1 MVEFIYQFFEL
12 FATFIEGVL
21 AIFVSTSLA
30 GRKLSIKQN
39 ILYGLSM
46 SIIYTILI
54 TLLNKWQVFSFTTI
68 AIAIAFTFV
77 AIYFTTKGSFW
88 YKACAAMLT
97 WFFIHAS
104 DYIVSYTLI
113 MLFGKSA
120 DVSIG
125 IQLILN
131 PGTNRLVYIL
141 VNKSLQIALFLAFSK
156 FYIKLKLLNKKSI
169 ILLFSVTTLS
179 YIVMS
184 ILTNLTLTGSL
195 LALQIAVIFS
205 LFFILITI
213 SISIISITISTK
225 YQNEKSEKELMSMAN
240 MMLEKN
246 YIQMKESQD
255 IIRKQVH
262 DFKNH
267 IRTLNGML
275 EDNSN
280 AKEYTKELLSA
291 SYQQA
296 QYCHSG
302 NDIIDSIINC
312 KMNEAAENNI
322 EFIHKIHLN
331 SQLYISF
338 ADICAILANQIDN
351 AIEACVK
358 IPNDKERFVKVEIW
372 NKESFVF
379 FKVTNTVFQNPFDNS
394 HNLKTTKD
402 NSDYMHGFGIKNIQE
417 TASKYGGTLKN
428 DYSNNCFI
436 SLVMVSNNE

>member
-1 MVEFIYQFFEL
+1 
-12 FATFIEGVL
+12 
-21 AIFVSTSLA
+21 
-30 GRKLSIKQN
+30 
-39 ILYGLSM
+39 
-46 SIIYTILI
+46 
-54 TLLNKWQVFSFTTI
+54 
-68 AIAIAFTFV
+68 
-77 AIYFTTKGSFW
+77 
-88 YKACAAMLT
+88 
-97 WFFIHAS
+97 
-104 DYIVSYTLI
+104 
-113 MLFGKSA
+113 
-120 DVSIG
+120 
-125 IQLILN
+125 
-131 PGTNRLVYIL
+131 
-141 VNKSLQIALFLAFSK
+141 
-156 FYIKLKLLNKKSI
+156 
-169 ILLFSVTTLS
+169 
-179 YIVMS
+179 MS
-184 ILTNLTLTGSL
+184 ILTNLILTGSL

-205 LFFILITI
+205 LFFILITT

>member
-97 WFFIHAS
+97 WFFIHAF

-184 ILTNLTLTGSL
+184 ILTNLILTGSL

-205 LFFILITI
+205 LFFIILTI
-213 SISIISITISTK
+213 VISIISVVISSK
-225 YQNEKSEKELMSMAN
+225 YQNEKREKELIALTNTLM
-240 MMLEKN
+240 EKN
-246 YIQMKESQD
+246 YTEIKHAQD

-267 IRTLNGML
+267 ILTIDGML
-275 EDNSN
+275 SEDSN
-280 AKEYTKELLSA
+280 AKKYTKELLET

-296 QYCHSG
+296 QNCHSG
-302 NDIIDSIINC
+302 NEIIDSIINC
-312 KMNEAAENNI
+312 KMNEATNQNI
-322 EFIHKIHLN
+322 EFNHKILLN
-331 SQLYISF
+331 TKLNISF
-338 ADICAILANQIDN
+338 VDICAILANQIDN
-351 AIEACVK
+351 ALEACAK
-358 IPNDKERFVKVEIW
+358 ISIDKERSVKVQIW
-372 NKESFVF
+372 QKESFVF
-379 FKVTNTVFQNPFDNS
+379 FKVINTVDKNPFDNLN
-394 HNLKTTKD
+394 NLKSTKD
-402 NSDYMHGFGIKNIQE
+402 NSDTMHGLGIKNIRE
-417 TASKYGGTLKN
+417 TAAKYDGFLKN
-428 DYSNNCFI
+428 NYIDGYFI
-436 SLVMVSNNE
+436 SLVMVSNHD

>member
-1 MVEFIYQFFEL
+1 
-12 FATFIEGVL
+12 
-21 AIFVSTSLA
+21 
-30 GRKLSIKQN
+30 
-39 ILYGLSM
+39 
-46 SIIYTILI
+46 
-54 TLLNKWQVFSFTTI
+54 
-68 AIAIAFTFV
+68 
-77 AIYFTTKGSFW
+77 
-88 YKACAAMLT
+88 
-97 WFFIHAS
+97 
-104 DYIVSYTLI
+104 
-113 MLFGKSA
+113 
-120 DVSIG
+120 
-125 IQLILN
+125 
-131 PGTNRLVYIL
+131 
-141 VNKSLQIALFLAFSK
+141 
-156 FYIKLKLLNKKSI
+156 
-169 ILLFSVTTLS
+169 
-179 YIVMS
+179 
-184 ILTNLTLTGSL
+184 
-195 LALQIAVIFS
+195 
-205 LFFILITI
+205 
-213 SISIISITISTK
+213 
-225 YQNEKSEKELMSMAN
+225 MSMAN

-436 SLVMVSNNE
+436 SVVLRRSAR